1 MINKLKTYFD
11 KQLKSMKKKVEEGEP
26 VKTNLNIVFVDKSFK
41 YVQICSKYLRNP
53 ETEHEARKIII
64 NILDNW
70 GKVDES
76 TREMW
81 TDLIEAAGFYPYLE
95 KEKNKLV
102 FKNTAGEIRKEFHKS
117 DNLEDKYFHEE
128 QKIHNDILKSEKNL
142 IVSAPTSLGKSLLIE
157 EIVASEKHKNIVVI
171 QPTLALL
178 DETRK
183 KCCYHP
189 DMHHTLYKT

>member
-1 MINKLKTYFD
+1 MVTDDII
-11 KQLKSMKKKVEEGEP
+11 EEIQSSGS
-26 VKTNLNIVFVDKSFK
+26 VSVDKSFK
-41 YVQICSKYLRNP
+41 YVQICSKCLRNP

-128 QKIHNDILKSEKNL
+128 QKIHNDILNSH
-142 IVSAPTSLGKSLLIE
+142 SAL
-157 EIVASEKHKNIVVI
+157 
-171 QPTLALL
+171 
-178 DETRK
+178 
-183 KCCYHP
+183 
-189 DMHHTLYKT
+189 